1 MADLKSLLGDKFK
14 ENMSIEEITAALADK
29 TFVDPATLPKS
40 VTKDVFDKTASEL
53 SAAKKQLAAK
63 LTDDE
68 KIKADQDAFQ
78 KQLTNLQKE
87 NQQMKLE
94 KQFLSG
100 GYDAKTAVALAEAA
114 AGGDMAKFTEL
125 NSKFM
130 EGTKTALQASIKAD
144 LLKETPGLQGAGK
157 PDDEAGP
164 SLGEK
169 AAQTYNQQFAPAP
182 ASPPAQTN

>member
-1 MADLKSLLGDKFK
+1 MDLKALLGESYKDG
-14 ENMSIEEITAALADK
+14 MTLEEITAALADK
-29 TFVDPATLPKS
+29 TFVDPSTLPKS

-53 SAAKKQLAAK
+53 AAANKKLKEK

-68 KIKADQDAFQ
+68 QSAAQQKEFQDQLAAI
-78 KQLTNLQKE
+78 QKE

-100 GYDAKTAVALAEAA
+100 GYDSKTAVALAEAA

-125 NSKFM
+125 NTKFM

-144 LLKETPGLQGAGK
+144 LLKETPGLQGGGK
-157 PDDEAGP
+157 PGDGTEP
-164 SLGEK
+164 SIGEK
-169 AAQTYNQQFAPAP
+169 AAQAYNQQFAPAS
-182 ASPPAQTN
+182 AAAQTQTN